1 MNDGNKRPD
10 SESDPDAVKRRRG
23 DIGFSL
29 LEKAQRRRESGFSH
43 KRIVA
48 DESDRG
54 ETHRNQEQGKTKHV
68 EHDFESAVQL
78 DLFVLLSLAHNF
90 LLIDLRLQRTCV
102 RAHPNMIYCTI
113 IAYPKT
119 YFNTIFKKICPL
131 NILGNAFLSILFVE
145 LYAEFRQNIA
155 ARLVK
160 IVILSVS
167 VWKDDGFRFQPYL
180 SLRVFR
186 QTDTSAVLCAYLS
199 FF

>member
-1 MNDGNKRPD
+1 MHDWNERPH
-10 SESDPDAVKRRRG
+10 SEADPNAVKRRCGNVR
-23 DIGFSL
+23 FRL
-29 LEKAQRRRESGFSH
+29 LEEAQSGCESRISH

-119 YFNTIFKKICPL
+119 
-131 NILGNAFLSILFVE
+131 
-145 LYAEFRQNIA
+145 
-155 ARLVK
+155 
-160 IVILSVS
+160 
-167 VWKDDGFRFQPYL
+167 
-180 SLRVFR
+180 
-186 QTDTSAVLCAYLS
+186 
-199 FF
+199 